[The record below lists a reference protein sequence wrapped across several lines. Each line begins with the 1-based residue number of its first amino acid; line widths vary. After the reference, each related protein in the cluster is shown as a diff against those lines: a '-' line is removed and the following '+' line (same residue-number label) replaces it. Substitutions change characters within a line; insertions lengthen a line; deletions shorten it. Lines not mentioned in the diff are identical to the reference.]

1 MNWET
6 VSLGDACHV
15 IAGGTP
21 KRSQPAFW
29 GGGIPW
35 VKISDML
42 QGTISST
49 EETISEEGLDNSS
62 AKLLPKGT
70 LLISIFATIGRT
82 AILGCEA
89 TTNQAIVGVVPKDA
103 STFDGRFLLQCLNH
117 KARNLEQQARGV
129 AQANINGSV
138 LKALELPLP
147 PLPEQKRIAAIL
159 DAADALRAKRRESI
173 GQLDSLVQATFLEM
187 FGDPVTNDHRWD
199 LVSLGEHASKVGSG
213 ATPKGG
219 DAAYKREG
227 ITLIRSQNVH
237 DSDFRLEGLAF
248 IDDAQAT
255 KLANVEVAENDVLLN
270 ITGAS
275 VARVCRAP
283 RYVLPARVN
292 QHVCIIRTKPTLN
305 AYFLEKLLM
314 SPSMKRTLLG
324 IGEAGAT
331 RQAITKSEVLRLA
344 LPLPPVE
351 LQARF
356 ASFVQ
361 LVESQKDRLNRHL
374 AQLEML
380 FVSLQ
385 SRAFSGELCSSSFSR
400 QPASA

>member
-1 MNWET
+1 VCLRTSNIQEQLDESDLLAVPFSLVKSPEKHVRVGDVLVSSANSWNLVGKCCRVTSLRFESTAGGFISILRPTTDRLDPGYLYRWFSWDRTQET
-6 VSLGDACHV
+6 VRSFGRQTTNISNLDH
-15 IAGGTP
+15 
-21 KRSQPAFW
+21 KRT
-29 GGGIPW
+29 
-35 VKISDML
+35 L
-42 QGTISST
+42 
-49 EETISEEGLDNSS
+49 
-62 AKLLPKGT
+62 LLP
-70 LLISIFATIGRT
+70 I
-82 AILGCEA
+82 
-89 TTNQAIVGVVPKDA
+89 
-103 STFDGRFLLQCLNH
+103 
-117 KARNLEQQARGV
+117 
-129 AQANINGSV
+129 
-138 LKALELPLP
+138 PLP
-147 PLPEQKRIAAIL
+147 PLREQKRIVAIL
-159 DAADALRAKRRESI
+159 DAAEVLRAKRQKSI
-173 GQLDSLVQATFLEM
+173 DQLDSLVQATFWEM

-237 DSDFRLEGLAF
+237 DGDFRLEGLAF
-248 IDDAQAT
+248 IDTAQAT

-356 ASFVQ
+356 ASFVR